1 MPSSSRCLEH
11 EFEEEQ
17 KISNLKRLR
26 GKESVRQLESGKS
39 DCETCCDEFCG
50 CTFCSCWLSQLILA
64 VFSFE
69 HKCISIAIYTIF
81 PLFIVL
87 DFLIGSVAKSQ
98 GWYSATLGQM
108 VCHWSPTACAIWIAV
123 ALSATLVG
131 AFSFLGKLTNFLCDS
146 CHKQGKLKRFNL
158 KNMPLAQAPEITV
171 TSESTEHVDECR
183 QNHHENDANS
193 ERGYHQSWRGARFSS
208 RPSST
213 VVVVV

>member
-26 GKESVRQLESGKS
+26 GKESLKQLESGKS

-50 CTFCSCWLSQLILA
+50 CSFCSCWLSQLILA

-69 HKCISIAIYTIF
+69 HKCISIIIYTIF

-87 DFLIGSVAKSQ
+87 DFLIGSLAKSQ
-98 GWYSATLGQM
+98 GWYSASLGQM
-108 VCHWSPTACAIWIAV
+108 VCHWSATACAIWIAV
-123 ALSATLVG
+123 ALSATLVA

-146 CHKQGKLKRFNL
+146 CHKQGKLKRLNL
-158 KNMPLAQAPEITV
+158 KNGPSGQQAPEITV
-171 TSESTEHVDECR
+171 TSESTEDVDEGNDHVDE
-183 QNHHENDANS
+183 D
-193 ERGYHQSWRGARFSS
+193 YDFWQSRRGARYYAS